1 MWSFTG
7 MLDLHPD
14 KANVVIETFSLGKT
28 ARSRTER
35 LAKNHAGERFWTPFA
50 VQIWL
55 LQKFER

>member
-1 MWSFTG
+1 